1 MTAGGTGK
9 AWAAGATVVVVAAI
23 AAGLWAVGSPLTA
36 REERLDARRIEDLT
50 ILEEAIEGYAANHGA
65 PPAALDSVVVGPDT
79 AWLRDPVTA
88 TRYDYLVMS
97 DSTYRLC
104 ATFDRASPPVSPY
117 TRDPAYWQ
125 HPPGKHCFDRVKRKR
140 PDGVRG

>member
-1 MTAGGTGK
+1 MTAGGSGK
-9 AWAAGATVVVVAAI
+9 AWARGATVVVVAAI

-50 ILEEAIEGYAANHGA
+50 LLEQAIDGFAAQHGA
-65 PPAALDSVVVGPDT
+65 APAMLDSVVVRPDT
-79 AWLRDPVTA
+79 AWLRDPATA

-117 TRDPAYWQ
+117 PRDPMYWQ
-125 HPPGKHCFDRVKRKR
+125 HPAGRHCFDRVVRRK
-140 PDGVRG
+140 PDPAR